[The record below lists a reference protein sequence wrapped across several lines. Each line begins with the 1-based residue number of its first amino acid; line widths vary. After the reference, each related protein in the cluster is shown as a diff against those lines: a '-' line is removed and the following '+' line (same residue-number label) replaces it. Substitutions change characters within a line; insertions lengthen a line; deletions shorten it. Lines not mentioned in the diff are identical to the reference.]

1 MEKITLHTIAVLIS
15 HIYDHPLSDP
25 ICHLDHLDHLDHLNH
40 LDYLVWSGL
49 VCRTTFRMGLVG
61 YF

>member
-25 ICHLDHLDHLDHLNH
+25 ICPPPQALAAGQVLTVRNNRA
-40 LDYLVWSGL
+40 S
-49 VCRTTFRMGLVG
+49 
-61 YF
+61 